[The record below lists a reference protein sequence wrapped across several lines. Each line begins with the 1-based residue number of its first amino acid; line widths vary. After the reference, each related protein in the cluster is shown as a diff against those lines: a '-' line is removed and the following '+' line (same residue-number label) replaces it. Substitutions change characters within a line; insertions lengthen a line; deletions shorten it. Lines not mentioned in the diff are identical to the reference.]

1 MGWNDLGLHS
11 NNLIHT
17 PVLDSFMKE
26 GIPLQRY
33 YSQDVCSPTRAVCL
47 LCLRIREISSLLCS
61 TSPFWQVDIHLTMDF
76 NTTFSCLRNA
86 RVSLWTKPLSPPSW
100 NSSVMPPMPSES
112 GTKDSI
118 NGRTHQ
124 HSEGSI
130 PSMDSTTADR
140 TTTPTSL
147 EEGTP
152 LSGRRYSL
160 DTISEETTDPSAER
174 TAPSS
179 TTMHQ
184 VLPLP
189 LLHS

>member
-1 MGWNDLGLHS
+1 
-11 NNLIHT
+11 
-17 PVLDSFMKE
+17 
-26 GIPLQRY
+26 
-33 YSQDVCSPTRAVCL
+33 
-47 LCLRIREISSLLCS
+47 
-61 TSPFWQVDIHLTMDF
+61 
-76 NTTFSCLRNA
+76 
-86 RVSLWTKPLSPPSW
+86 
-100 NSSVMPPMPSES
+100 
-112 GTKDSI
+112 
-118 NGRTHQ
+118 
-124 HSEGSI
+124 
-130 PSMDSTTADR
+130 MDSTTADR

-184 VLPLP
+184 VRPLP